1 MRSVAGLDRPQPLAA
16 LAGWQP
22 RRDGGGIGHD
32 DGLKAAVQLLE
43 AGLLYPDL
51 ASSAGKAVRF
61 RSIEAWLAHSS
72 ERPPAVVGLPDVTAR
87 AMCLDVA
94 FPACPGAAKLDKPV
108 VHETDGLD
116 LPLRVAVVWQLAHAT
131 PLRRTQ
137 TAGFFKRDLERL
149 QGDAALNAAL
159 TDGLTDVPD
168 QSLLAVVLAAAE
180 GVLGDAQGELQ
191 AGSFPASWQDG
202 LGKTLCSLW
211 LALLQQHTWSSVD
224 GWRPDAPVA
233 NPNPSAWLLALML
246 LSRLPADGWTTPA
259 AVEKWMTT
267 HHPFW
272 RAAKTTCGIAC
283 FLLGVA
289 YPLQLVEAA
298 RDGKGP
304 WLVRLSRRGRWL
316 LGLGDEPTSPSFSQT
331 LLVQPNLE
339 ILVYRQGLTPA
350 LIVRLTKLANWK
362 TLGAACTLQLEPASV
377 YRALEAGE
385 SFETI
390 QQTLQRHGMKPTPDS
405 VVSALRTWANKR
417 DRIRV
422 DSAGALFEFNS
433 PEDLAAAQAR
443 GLPAVR
449 LTDRLAVVANDRDI
463 DYRHF
468 RLTATRDY
476 TLPPERCV
484 DVDEDGV
491 TMAVDLARS
500 DLLIETEVRRFAEP
514 LDQQNVNGRRHYRV
528 TPTSLGQGRDS
539 GVSLQTLETWFLQ
552 RSGHPLP
559 AATKMLYLGSQ
570 LSPYA
575 LRRPVVLQVPTPE
588 IADGLVQWPTTR
600 SLIESRLG
608 PTALAVAQENVG
620 TLKER
625 LHAVG
630 VVLQEE

>member
-1 MRSVAGLDRPQPLAA
+1 MLARWNCEDTLFLVDR
-16 LAGWQP
+16 
-22 RRDGGGIGHD
+22 
-32 DGLKAAVQLLE
+32 AVQQH
-43 AGLLYPDL
+43 
-51 ASSAGKAVRF
+51 
-61 RSIEAWLAHSS
+61 AW
-72 ERPPAVVGLPDVTAR
+72 
-87 AMCLDVA
+87 
-94 FPACPGAAKLDKPV
+94 
-108 VHETDGLD
+108 
-116 LPLRVAVVWQLAHAT
+116 
-131 PLRRTQ
+131 
-137 TAGFFKRDLERL
+137 
-149 QGDAALNAAL
+149 NA
-159 TDGLTDVPD
+159 
-168 QSLLAVVLAAAE
+168 
-180 GVLGDAQGELQ
+180 
-191 AGSFPASWQDG
+191 
-202 LGKTLCSLW
+202 
-211 LALLQQHTWSSVD
+211 VD

-233 NPNPSAWLLALML
+233 NPNPSAWVLALML
-246 LSRLPADGWTTPA
+246 LSRLPAECWIAPA
-259 AVEKWMTT
+259 TMEKWMTT
-267 HHPFW
+267 HHPYW
-272 RAAKTTCGIAC
+272 KSNKTVSGMAN

-298 RDGKGP
+298 REGKGP
-304 WLVRLSRRGRWL
+304 WLVRLSVRGRWL
-316 LGLGDEPTSPSFSQT
+316 LGLAEAPTTPLFAQT

-350 LIVRLTKLANWK
+350 LIARLTKLANWK
-362 TLGAACTLQLEPASV
+362 TLGAACTLQLEPTSV

-422 DSAGALFEFNS
+422 YTAGALFEFKS
-433 PEDLAAAQAR
+433 SDDLAAAQAR

-449 LTDRLAVVANDRDI
+449 LTDRLAVVANDQDI

-484 DVDEDGV
+484 EVDDDGV
-491 TMAVDLARS
+491 TLAIDLAKS
-500 DLLIETEVRRFAEP
+500 DLLIDTEVRRFAEP
-514 LDQQNVNGRRHYRV
+514 LEVHNSNGRSRYRV
-528 TPTSLGQGRDS
+528 TPTSLMQGRDS

-552 RSGHPLP
+552 RSGNQVP

-575 LRRPVVLQVPTPE
+575 LRRPVVLQVPTAE

-608 PTALAVAQENVG
+608 PTALTVAQENVE
-620 TLKER
+620 TIRDR
-625 LHAVG
+625 LRAVG